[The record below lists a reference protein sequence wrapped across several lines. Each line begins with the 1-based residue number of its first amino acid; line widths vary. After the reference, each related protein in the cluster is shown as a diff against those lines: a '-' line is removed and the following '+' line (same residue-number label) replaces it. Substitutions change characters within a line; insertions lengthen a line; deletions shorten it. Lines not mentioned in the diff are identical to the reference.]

1 MKKIANKKPLIISNC
16 IYALIL
22 AVVIAVNCVAVY
34 FGTALDLYFGTVGGQ
49 GTQSE
54 DYSSDYA
61 SAEDLVAAQEDFANR
76 VVGEG
81 SVLLKNEGDALPL
94 ASGAAVTLFGS
105 EQWYNTGSGSGA
117 VANQDYADLT
127 PASVLESA
135 GFSVNP
141 DNSSYDGY
149 QDAAIFI
156 LSRTGG
162 EGTDA
167 TMTDTEAANYLAL
180 TDSDR
185 QTLEEIAGAGFDKT
199 IVILNTC
206 NAVNMDFIN
215 DEAYGIDA
223 CLWAGATGS
232 SGIAVLGD
240 ILNGT
245 VNPSGHLVDTY
256 LYNNMDNPAAQNF
269 GEYLYEGTD
278 ILYVNYIDGIYVGYR
293 YFETRYED
301 QVMGTAN
308 VGNYNYDKRKQDKYK
323 QKRP

>member
-16 IYALIL
+16 IYALLL

-61 SAEDLVAAQEDFANR
+61 SAEDLVAAQEDFANH

-94 ASGAAVTLFGS
+94 ASGAAVTLFGA

-135 GFSVNP
+135 G
-141 DNSSYDGY
+141 
-149 QDAAIFI
+149 
-156 LSRTGG
+156 
-162 EGTDA
+162 
-167 TMTDTEAANYLAL
+167 
-180 TDSDR
+180 
-185 QTLEEIAGAGFDKT
+185 
-199 IVILNTC
+199 C

-278 ILYVNYIDGIYVGYR
+278 IPYVNYIEGIYVGYR

-323 QKRP
+323 QKYDNMEEFQISEDDQFVPGALPHFVNYVEGIYVGYRFYETAALRKHL

>member
-61 SAEDLVAAQEDFANR
+61 SAEDLVAAQEDFANH

-135 GFSVNP
+135 G
-141 DNSSYDGY
+141 
-149 QDAAIFI
+149 
-156 LSRTGG
+156 
-162 EGTDA
+162 
-167 TMTDTEAANYLAL
+167 
-180 TDSDR
+180 
-185 QTLEEIAGAGFDKT
+185 
-199 IVILNTC
+199 C
-206 NAVNMDFIN
+206 NAVNMDFIY
-215 DEAYGIDA
+215 DEAFGIDA
-223 CLWAGATGS
+223 CIWAGT
-232 SGIAVLGD
+232 
-240 ILNGT
+240 T
-245 VNPSGHLVDTY
+245 
-256 LYNNMDNPAAQNF
+256 
-269 GEYLYEGTD
+269 
-278 ILYVNYIDGIYVGYR
+278 
-293 YFETRYED
+293 
-301 QVMGTAN
+301 
-308 VGNYNYDKRKQDKYK
+308 
-323 QKRP
+323 